1 MAKIN
6 IDFRGRSDKQ
16 CIMKHHNNKHKGH
29 KDKQSKSARLNITM
43 FGFHAVAEAWLNP
56 KRHIHALF
64 ITESAMFGFEDTIK
78 KANAAGLKRPSP
90 QIIDKTALDN
100 ATPPGTVHQG
110 IALSAQNLEDFDI
123 RDIIAKTFNDDRTV
137 LIMLDQVTDPHN
149 VGAILRSASVFGAS
163 ALIMQD
169 KHAPDLGGILA
180 KTACGAVEHVPIIYE
195 TNLTRCLETL
205 QKEGY
210 FAVGLDERGEKE
222 MEELPKYNKLV
233 LVMGA
238 EGDGMRR
245 LVREQCDILARLPV
259 TGAIPCLNVSNA
271 AAVALY
277 TVRKA

>member
-1 MAKIN
+1 
-6 IDFRGRSDKQ
+6 
-16 CIMKHHNNKHKGH
+16 MKHHRNKHKGH
-29 KDKQSKSARLNITM
+29 KGQKSKSAKLNISL

-64 ITESAMFGFEDTIK
+64 ITESAMYGFEETMK
-78 KANAAGLKRPSP
+78 QATAKGLKRPDP
-90 QIIDKTALDN
+90 QIIDKQVLDS
-100 ATPPGTVHQG
+100 ATPPGAVHQG
-110 IALSAQNLEDFDI
+110 IAVSAQNLEGLDI
-123 RDIIAKTFNDDRTV
+123 RDIMVQTFDDDRTV

-163 ALIMQD
+163 GLIMQD
-169 KHAPDLGGILA
+169 KHAPDLGGTLA
-180 KTACGAVEHVPIIYE
+180 KTACGAVEHVPVIYE

-222 MEELPKYNKLV
+222 MEELPDYKKLV

-238 EGDGMRR
+238 EGDGIRR

-259 TGAIPCLNVSNA
+259 SGAIPCLNVSNA

-277 TVRKA
+277 TVRK

>member
-1 MAKIN
+1 
-6 IDFRGRSDKQ
+6 
-16 CIMKHHNNKHKGH
+16 MKHHRNKHKGH
-29 KDKQSKSARLNITM
+29 KGQKSKSAKLNISL

-64 ITESAMFGFEDTIK
+64 ITESAMYGFEETMK
-78 KANAAGLKRPSP
+78 KATAKGLKRPDP
-90 QIIDKTALDN
+90 QIIDKQVLDS
-100 ATPPGTVHQG
+100 ATPPGAVHQG
-110 IALSAQNLEDFDI
+110 VAVSAQNLEGLDI
-123 RDIIAKTFNDDRTV
+123 RDIMAQTFDDDRTV

-163 ALIMQD
+163 GLIMQD
-169 KHAPDLGGILA
+169 KHAPDLGGTLA
-180 KTACGAVEHVPIIYE
+180 KTACGAVEHVPVIYE

-205 QKEGY
+205 QKERY

-222 MEELPKYNKLV
+222 MEELPDYNKLV

-238 EGDGMRR
+238 EGDGIRR

-259 TGAIPCLNVSNA
+259 SGAIPCLNVSNA

-277 TVRKA
+277 TVRK

>member
-1 MAKIN
+1 
-6 IDFRGRSDKQ
+6 
-16 CIMKHHNNKHKGH
+16 
-29 KDKQSKSARLNITM
+29 M
-43 FGFHAVAEAWLNP
+43 FGFHAAAHAWLNP

-64 ITESAMFGFEDTIK
+64 ITESALYGFEATMK
-78 KANAAGLKRPSP
+78 EAAAKRLKRPEP
-90 QIIDKTALDN
+90 QIIDKTALDS

-110 IALSAQNLEDFDI
+110 IGLSVQNLEQLDI
-123 RDIIAKTFNDDRTV
+123 RDAIAQNFDDDRTV
-137 LIMLDQVTDPHN
+137 FIMLDQVTDPHN

-169 KHAPDLGGILA
+169 KHAPDVGGVLA
-180 KTACGAVEHVPIIYE
+180 KTASGAVEHVPIIYE

-210 FAVGLDERGEKE
+210 FAVGLDERGETE
-222 MEELPKYNKLV
+222 MKDLPDYNKLV

-245 LVREQCDILARLPV
+245 LVREQCDVLTSLPV
-259 TGAIPCLNVSNA
+259 SGDVPCLNVSNA

-277 TVRKA
+277 VVRK

>member
-1 MAKIN
+1 
-6 IDFRGRSDKQ
+6 
-16 CIMKHHNNKHKGH
+16 MKHHKNKHKGH
-29 KDKQSKSARLNITM
+29 KGQKSKSAKLNINL
-43 FGFHAVAEAWLNP
+43 FGFHAVAESWLNP

-64 ITESAMFGFEDTIK
+64 ITESALYGFEETMK
-78 KANAAGLKRPSP
+78 KAQAKGLKRPEP
-90 QIIDKTALDN
+90 QIIDKSVLDN
-100 ATPPGTVHQG
+100 ATPPGSVHQG
-110 IALSAQNLEDFDI
+110 IALSAQNLEQLDI
-123 RDIIAKTFNDDRTV
+123 RDIMAQTFNEDSTV
-137 LIMLDQVTDPHN
+137 LVMLDQVTDPHN

-169 KHAPDLGGILA
+169 KHAPDMSGILA
-180 KTACGAVEHVPIIYE
+180 KTACGAVEHVPILYE

-222 MEELPKYNKLV
+222 MEELPDYNKLV

-238 EGDGMRR
+238 EGDGIRR

-259 TGAIPCLNVSNA
+259 SGAIPCLNVSNA

-277 TVRKA
+277 TVRK